1 MVVVRKP
8 YRDSYAV
15 GAIET
20 VPTAMATARYQ
31 EVVVLALA
39 ACHAASAPAP
49 AGFLKQLAAKAA
61 DEGLPASAVLCAR
74 NSCTGAG
81 SPRHYKPIC
90 CPRWIYCPTCNCHK
104 ERRWFLM

>member
-1 MVVVRKP
+1 MVVRKP

-61 DEGLPASAVLCAR
+61 DEGLPPRPSYVLATLVRELGAR
-74 NSCTGAG
+74 GTTNPYAARDGFTA
-81 SPRHYKPIC
+81 
-90 CPRWIYCPTCNCHK
+90 
-104 ERRWFLM
+104 RRATAIRSEGGF